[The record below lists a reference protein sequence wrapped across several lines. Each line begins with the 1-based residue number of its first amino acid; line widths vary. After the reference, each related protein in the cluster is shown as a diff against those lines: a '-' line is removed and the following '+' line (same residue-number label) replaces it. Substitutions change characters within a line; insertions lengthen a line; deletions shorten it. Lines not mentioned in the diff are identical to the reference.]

1 MSRKGTFTDAE
12 MRGYLGGRGGGVE
25 ITVNGHKGALGVY
38 RNVPKGGRGE
48 SCTILYASTR
58 NY

>member
-25 ITVNGHKGALGVY
+25 ITVKGHKGALGVD
-38 RNVPKGGRGE
+38 RNVPCE